1 MILIADTS
9 ALLAALTP
17 KHEMHQGA
25 RDALNQASLTVVSP
39 LVMTELDHMIRRD
52 AKSTHQQ
59 RGAKQFGAA
68 QSRKALEWI
77 SRETTRLRMA
87 VPAANADTI
96 GQAITVMNLYQHLA
110 LDLADAVSVVLASEY
125 DTDAVLTLDREDFR
139 ALRPLS
145 SHTAFRLLPDD
156 L

>member
-17 KHEMHQGA
+17 KHEAHQGA
-25 RDALNQASLTVVSP
+25 RDALNRAALTVVSP

-52 AKSTHQQ
+52 AKNTHQQ
-59 RGAKQFGAA
+59 RGAKQFGAT
-68 QSRKALEWI
+68 QSRKVLEWI
-77 SRETTRLRMA
+77 TGETARLRMA

-96 GQAITVMNLYQHLA
+96 RQAVTIMNLHQHLA
-110 LDLADAVSVVLASEY
+110 LDLADAVSVALASEY

-145 SHTAFRLLPDD
+145 GHTAFRLLPED